1 MRQKKP
7 LRLMV
12 LLKIPRKVNAMLRN
26 GVNFFFLLHVP
37 DGTSQYR
44 GPVTFENFLDSGPEI
59 RHL

>member
-1 MRQKKP
+1 MRQKKT

-37 DGTSQYR
+37 LSTG
-44 GPVTFENFLDSGPEI
+44 NFREFP
-59 RHL
+59 